1 MEIGGRPL
9 PAGVSITPS
18 IYLMHRRE
26 DIYPEPFRFLP
37 ERFLERPAG
46 TYTWIPFGGGVRRCL
61 GASFALFEMKTV
73 LATLVTRLQLRP
85 ADERSE
91 AGGPARDH
99 ARPRA
104 RRRGGGRLMPR
115 LSRKEKQAKTRS
127 SLMKSAAK
135 VFCRQGMD
143 RASIDQVAEDAGYTK
158 GAFYANFKNKEELFL
173 AMLDEH
179 FAEHIEEVERAF
191 ADTEEPPP
199 EQARHAAADFVR
211 SLHADPERS
220 RLFHEFI
227 AYGMRDEEFRQE
239 LLTRFAT
246 LRDRFERVYQ
256 RRADE
261 VGLTLDIPMERIVR
275 MVLAMADGFALWQR
289 LEPDAMDDQLFED
302 MMELFTIGVGVR
314 GGILE
319 QTA

>member
-1 MEIGGRPL
+1 
-9 PAGVSITPS
+9 
-18 IYLMHRRE
+18 
-26 DIYPEPFRFLP
+26 
-37 ERFLERPAG
+37 
-46 TYTWIPFGGGVRRCL
+46 
-61 GASFALFEMKTV
+61 
-73 LATLVTRLQLRP
+73 
-85 ADERSE
+85 
-91 AGGPARDH
+91 
-99 ARPRA
+99 
-104 RRRGGGRLMPR
+104 MPR
-115 LSRKEKQAKTRS
+115 LSRKEKQAHTRS
-127 SLMKSAAK
+127 CLMKSAAK
-135 VFCRQGMD
+135 VFTRHGME

-179 FAEHIEEVERAF
+179 FQEHIEEVERAF
-191 ADTEEPPP
+191 ADSDESPP

-227 AYGMRDEEFRQE
+227 GYASRDEDFRQE

-261 VGLTLDIPMERIVR
+261 TGLELDIPMDRIVR

-289 LEPDAMDDQLFED
+289 LEPDAVDDRLFED

-319 QTA
+319 RLGDPA

>member
-1 MEIGGRPL
+1 M
-9 PAGVSITPS
+9 
-18 IYLMHRRE
+18 
-26 DIYPEPFRFLP
+26 
-37 ERFLERPAG
+37 
-46 TYTWIPFGGGVRRCL
+46 
-61 GASFALFEMKTV
+61 
-73 LATLVTRLQLRP
+73 Q
-85 ADERSE
+85 
-91 AGGPARDH
+91 
-99 ARPRA
+99 
-104 RRRGGGRLMPR
+104 R

-135 VFCRQGMD
+135 IFCRHGME

-179 FAEHIEEVERAF
+179 FQEHIEEVERAF
-191 ADTEEPPP
+191 ADSDESPP

-227 AYGMRDEEFRQE
+227 GYGMRDEDFRQE

-261 VGLTLDIPMERIVR
+261 LGLELDIPMDRIVR

-289 LEPDAMDDQLFED
+289 LEPEAVDDRLFED
-302 MMELFTIGVGVR
+302 MIELFTIGVGVR
-314 GGILE
+314 GGVLE
-319 QTA
+319 RT

>member
-1 MEIGGRPL
+1 
-9 PAGVSITPS
+9 
-18 IYLMHRRE
+18 
-26 DIYPEPFRFLP
+26 
-37 ERFLERPAG
+37 
-46 TYTWIPFGGGVRRCL
+46 
-61 GASFALFEMKTV
+61 
-73 LATLVTRLQLRP
+73 
-85 ADERSE
+85 
-91 AGGPARDH
+91 
-99 ARPRA
+99 
-104 RRRGGGRLMPR
+104 MPR
-115 LSRKEKQAKTRS
+115 LSRKEKQAHTRS
-127 SLMKSAAK
+127 CLMKSAAK
-135 VFCRQGMD
+135 VFTRHGMD

-179 FAEHIEEVERAF
+179 FQEHIEEVERAF
-191 ADTEEPPP
+191 ADSGESPP

-227 AYGMRDEEFRQE
+227 GYASRDEDFRQE

-261 VGLTLDIPMERIVR
+261 TGLELDIPMDRIVR

-289 LEPDAMDDQLFED
+289 LEPEAVDDRLFED
-302 MMELFTIGVGVR
+302 MIELFTIGVGVR
-314 GGILE
+314 GGVLE
-319 QTA
+319 RT